1 MPIFPGP
8 FPIDPEPRP
17 RPIPRPWP
25 PAPPN
30 PIQIELNAFDLMW
43 LAMGGV
49 VRLVGSN
56 AFIRSDSTSV
66 RYGTWMYVAKVA
78 GQLANAIVGQV
89 KDVGTTVISS
99 AAGIVA
105 GPAATNDD
113 LYDAR
118 DSGDAV
124 ATERVCRSVTGL

>member
-1 MPIFPGP
+1 MPIYPY
-8 FPIDPEPRP
+8 PRP

-25 PAPPN
+25 PAPPG

-56 AFIRSDSTSV
+56 VFIRTDTTSTQ
-66 RYGTWMYVAKVA
+66 YGTWLYVAKIA
-78 GQLANAIVGQV
+78 GQLARAVLGQV
-89 KDVGTTVISS
+89 KDVGNTVISS

-105 GPAATNDD
+105 GPVITDDD
-113 LYDAR
+113 LYAAR
-118 DSGDAV
+118 DSGDA
-124 ATERVCRSVTGL
+124 AITASACRGMTGL

>member
-1 MPIFPGP
+1 MPILPGP
-8 FPIDPEPRP
+8 LPIEPRP
-17 RPIPRPWP
+17 RPLPRPWP

-56 AFIRSDSTSV
+56 AYIRTDATSV
-66 RYGTWMYVAKVA
+66 RYGTWLYVAKVA
-78 GQLANAIVGQV
+78 GQLVNAIVGQV
-89 KDVGTTVISS
+89 KDVGTTVHGSRS
-99 AAGIVA
+99 GIVA
-105 GPAATNDD
+105 GPAATDDD